1 MRERWVHWLAPCLM
15 LHLLA
20 LPAAGQTVGAVNGAP
35 AQVDSVQRALD
46 EMRARLDRQTALIEQ
61 QARRIEAQ
69 ESELDMMRKRL
80 DAVSGL
86 PAVQAP
92 TATPTAPSMTQ
103 TLEARVQAVEQ
114 TVKRLPELPDKI
126 VVAGEFP
133 GSIKVPGTDT
143 AFRIGG
149 QLRSTLVHTL
159 GPLGTDDRCIASSI
173 PVGGESAGESAR
185 TTYTA
190 APSRVNLDLRSVAPF
205 GVLRTFVEGDFA
217 GAGNTARLRHA
228 FIHTN
233 RWLFGQT
240 WSTFSDPEV
249 EPIDIDFEG
258 ENALSRFR
266 QAQARYT
273 RPFGEGLDIAVAVE
287 NPAPDLTGAE
297 GVNLTPD
304 VVVRL
309 RWEPRGGPENLLRT
323 PAHVQGAVLI
333 RTLRGDLVDQ
343 PEVTLSTRGFGGTVS
358 GVLVPRWKS
367 DDRFKFAAYG
377 GWGIGRY
384 ITDLGA
390 EGGQD
395 AVYDPATNALR
406 ALPVSSAYIGY
417 EHPWRPSFTSS
428 VTYGVVTVHNLLI
441 QPGGALHRTQRATV
455 NVTWNPITRADVVLE
470 FLTGERVNK
479 DGQRGLSS
487 QIQAGWKVRF

>member
-1 MRERWVHWLAPCLM
+1 M

-20 LPAAGQTVGAVNGAP
+20 LPAAGQGGGAANGAP
-35 AQVDSVQRALD
+35 AQVDSVQRTLD
-46 EMRARLDRQTALIEQ
+46 EMRARLDRQAAVVEQ
-61 QARRIEAQ
+61 QARQIERQ
-69 ESELDMMRKRL
+69 DRELDMLRKRL
-80 DAVSGL
+80 DEALGL
-86 PAVQAP
+86 AAAQAL
-92 TATPTAPSMTQ
+92 TGTPTAPSTTQ

-114 TVKRLPELPDKI
+114 TVQRLPELPDKI
-126 VVAGEFP
+126 VMAGEFP
-133 GSIKVPGTDT
+133 GSIKVPGMDT
-143 AFRIGG
+143 AFRLGG

-159 GPLGTDDRCIASSI
+159 GPLGTDDRLIASSI
-173 PVGGESAGESAR
+173 PVGDARAGEDAR

-273 RPFGEGLDIAVAVE
+273 RPLGERLDLAVAVE
-287 NPAPDLTGAE
+287 NPAPDLTGAQ

-309 RWEPRGGPENLLRT
+309 RWEPQAGPKSLLTT
-323 PAHVQGAVLI
+323 PAHVQGAVLV

-343 PEVTLSTRGFGGTVS
+343 PEVTLSTGGLGGTVS
-358 GVLVPRWKS
+358 GVIVPRWNS
-367 DDRFKFAAYG
+367 EDRIKFAVYG

-395 AVYDPATNALR
+395 AVYDPVTNTLR
-406 ALPVSSAYIGY
+406 ALPVSSAYVGY

-428 VTYGVVTVHNLLI
+428 VTYGVVTVHNLAV
-441 QPGGALHRTQRATV
+441 QPGGALHRTRRATA

-470 FLTGERVNK
+470 FLTGERLNQ
-479 DGQRGLSS
+479 DGQRGVSN

>member
-1 MRERWVHWLAPCLM
+1 MHDSLPNRSGLSGVLVLLVLTGCASVRPDRITADRMEYGQVIADSWKRQTLLNVVRLRYADAPVFLDVVSVINSYSVGGNASGTAT
-15 LHLLA
+15 LPSNADPSVFTLNAQGTWSNTPTVTYQPLLGDRFTKS
-20 LPAAGQTVGAVNGAP
+20 LLQPVPPAAVFRLLQGGWPADLVMQTVVGSINGLRNESDG
-35 AQVDSVQRALD
+35 VDADPNFRLLLEAMTRIQRAAGLGIRVETQKD
-46 EMRARLDRQTALIEQ
+46 GSTVVVLLLRADADATSDVAVTYWMNALQNI
-61 QARRIEAQ
+61 
-69 ESELDMMRKRL
+69 D
-80 DAVSGL
+80 
-86 PAVQAP
+86 
-92 TATPTAPSMTQ
+92 
-103 TLEARVQAVEQ
+103 
-114 TVKRLPELPDKI
+114 
-126 VVAGEFP
+126 
-133 GSIKVPGTDT
+133 
-143 AFRIGG
+143 
-149 QLRSTLVHTL
+149 
-159 GPLGTDDRCIASSI
+159 
-173 PVGGESAGESAR
+173 
-185 TTYTA
+185 
-190 APSRVNLDLRSVAPF
+190 PSRPLFVSLNPPF
-205 GVLRTFVEGDFA
+205 D
-217 GAGNTARLRHA
+217 
-228 FIHTN
+228 
-233 RWLFGQT
+233 
-240 WSTFSDPEV
+240 
-249 EPIDIDFEG
+249 
-258 ENALSRFR
+258 
-266 QAQARYT
+266 
-273 RPFGEGLDIAVAVE
+273 
-287 NPAPDLTGAE
+287 PAPDLTGAE